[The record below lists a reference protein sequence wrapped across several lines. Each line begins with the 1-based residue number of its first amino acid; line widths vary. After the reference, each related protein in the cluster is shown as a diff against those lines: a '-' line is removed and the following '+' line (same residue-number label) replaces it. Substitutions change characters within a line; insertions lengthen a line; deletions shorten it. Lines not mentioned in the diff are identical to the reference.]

1 MRPRTECAVLLL
13 VLGLC
18 SCAPARRVLLPS
30 PPSEVRKETETGA
43 KIPTVPPAPPPAP
56 AVPVPPPVDY
66 AKRYQ
71 AAIDRTRDAIARHAW
86 KSALPAWS
94 ELETGPYRRDAVFH
108 QGVLLQLAGD
118 LNGAKSLYR
127 TLAEENP
134 PHEPSAANL
143 LGILLLRGELADA
156 GALAARLLPDPRT
169 PPPGMLPELRANL
182 AAVLAETGKS
192 DDAARMIDSLQ
203 ASGFDPPALTWNLA
217 VLAFRKGDPAT
228 AKTLAANLP
237 QETLSLFPVAASR
250 AAWDPEA
257 GNIPSVDNVSAVEG
271 LLSLFAR
278 NLSAYRAFRG
288 GRPAIAEAALRDADG
303 DPEQPELLTNLGI
316 VEVEQGKWKEARE
329 SFEEAVRKDPTL
341 AAGWR
346 NLGIYL
352 EIFAGDPGEARRCY
366 EKYATYH
373 GVDREE
379 VSKWAEWLG
388 RPAPSFP

>member
-13 VLGLC
+13 VLGLH
-18 SCAPARRVLLPS
+18 SCVPARLVLLPA
-30 PPSEVRKETETGA
+30 PPSEVRKETETRTR
-43 KIPTVPPAPPPAP
+43 IPTAPPAPPPAP
-56 AVPVPPPVDY
+56 AVPVPPPVDH

-71 AAIDRTRDAIARHAW
+71 AAIDRTRDAIARHDW
-86 KSALPAWS
+86 KTALPAWS

-118 LNGAKSLYR
+118 LNGAKLLYR
-127 TLAEENP
+127 TLAGENP

-143 LGILLLRGELADA
+143 LGLLLLRGELVDA

-192 DDAARMIDSLQ
+192 DDAARMVDSLREG
-203 ASGFDPPALTWNLA
+203 GFNPPALTWNLA
-217 VLAFRKGDPAT
+217 VLAFRKGDPAA
-228 AKTLAANLP
+228 AKRLAADLP
-237 QETLSLFPVAASR
+237 PETLSLFPVAASR

-257 GNIPSVDNVSAVEG
+257 GNLPSIDNDFAVEG
-271 LLSLFAR
+271 RLSLFAR
-278 NLSAYRAFRG
+278 NLRAYGAYRS
-288 GRPAIAEAALRDADG
+288 GRPGVAEAALRDEDG
-303 DPEQPELLTNLGI
+303 DPEPPELLTNLGI

-329 SFEEAVRKDPTL
+329 SFEAAVRKDPTL

-352 EIFAGDPGEARRCY
+352 EIYAGDPAGARRCY
-366 EKYATYH
+366 ENYATYH
-373 GVDREE
+373 GMDREE
-379 VSKWAEWLG
+379 VSKWGEWLE
-388 RPAPSFP
+388 RFAPSFP